1 MYKLVNW
8 YQEQL
13 EQFYGDDNKGF
24 IYGVY
29 YYSDPDDFPDEVEWF
44 ISEQERA
51 AAIEK
56 LEG

>member
-13 EQFYGDDNKGF
+13 EQFYGDDNKGL

-29 YYSDPDDFPDEVEWF
+29 YYSDSDDFPDEAEWF
-44 ISEQERA
+44 ISEQARA

>member
-13 EQFYGDDNKGF
+13 EQFYGDDNKGL

-29 YYSDPDDFPDEVEWF
+29 YYSDPDDLPDEAEWF

-51 AAIEK
+51 AAI
-56 LEG
+56 LEMED